1 MKAHIYFCIV
11 MLSLG
16 CSKKDNMG
24 WPYAYNEDTGE
35 CVISVG
41 PIIKSSGSLDYLESS
56 LYLIDLSKREGRRS
70 IQEIYNSRRATFVCW
85 RPMCQE
91 LYIFK
96 NIYGFDKVACEVYL
110 VDLGDGNYT
119 AKRIALYE
127 GFKILNARWNRSGS
141 LIVFTMMTMTVL
153 LEQNKNV
160 YEYESIWLLGY
171 SFDKCKTM
179 QASEIPCH
187 TNKIVWVS
195 DNVFH
200 ITNEGQV
207 LEIEANEIANNVFV
221 KEIINSS
228 KIDNGSAW
236 LVGCMNGK
244 VAYRI
249 EGDYYLG
256 KELLYSADEFVYGGI
271 AKKDTMLLLLDCN
284 RRGLVLDGKGKIKNR
299 FTIEEEEPCKIL
311 GLSVNKNI
319 LFLLKGNREIIAW
332 DYVQNT
338 GSVLFAI

>member
-1 MKAHIYFCIV
+1 MKAYIYFCIV

-24 WPYAYNEDTGE
+24 WPYAYNEDAGE
-35 CVISVG
+35 CVVSFG
-41 PIIKSSGSLDYLESS
+41 PIIKSAGSLDYLESS
-56 LYLIDLSKREGRRS
+56 LYLIDLSKGVRRRS
-70 IQEIYNSRRATFVCW
+70 IQEIYNSHGTSFVCW

-110 VDLGDGNYT
+110 VDLGNGNYT

-127 GFKILNARWNRSGS
+127 GFTILNARWNRSGS
-141 LIVFTMMTMTVL
+141 LIVFALMTKTVL

-160 YEYESIWLLGY
+160 YEYESSRLLGY

-179 QASEIPCH
+179 QASEIPCRPAR
-187 TNKIVWVS
+187 IVWVS
-195 DNVFH
+195 DNVFY

-207 LEIEANEIANNVFV
+207 LEIEADEIANNVFV

-228 KIDNGSAW
+228 KIYNRSPR
-236 LVGCMNGK
+236 LLGCMNGR
-244 VAYRI
+244 VAYQI

-256 KELLYSADEFVYGGI
+256 KELFYSADEFAYGGI
-271 AKKDTMLLLLDCN
+271 AKKDTMLLLLDGN

-299 FTIEEEEPCKIL
+299 FNVEEEEPCRFL
-311 GLSVNKNI
+311 GLSVNNNI

-338 GSVLFAI
+338 GSVLFAL